1 MLNIEALRSTYR
13 NMTQEVERMEE
24 DLEERRK
31 ILSDLEDE
39 YKTLR
44 EASYAMRELIAIMER
59 VPF

>member
-39 YKTLR
+39 YEALR
-44 EASYAMRELIAIMER
+44 EASNAMRELIAIMER